1 MGESKGKG
9 ERMVEVS
16 EEQVHF
22 RFGKRVEVSG
32 KEYNLEL
39 TNEWK
44 LKEEEGEEIVVRRR
58 EMVEAIEREKIHL

>member
-16 EEQVHF
+16 EEQVQF